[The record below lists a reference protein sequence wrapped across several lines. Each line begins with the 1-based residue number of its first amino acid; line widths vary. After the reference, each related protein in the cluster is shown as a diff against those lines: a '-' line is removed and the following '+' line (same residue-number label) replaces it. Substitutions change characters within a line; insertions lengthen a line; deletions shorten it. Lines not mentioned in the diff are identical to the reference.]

1 MKIIILT
8 SMLAA
13 TVAMTGC
20 TTMKE
25 VFGRDNTG
33 THDVHLSTSNR
44 SPVSSLNGVLV
55 DSARKMTLYTYDKD
69 TMNNSNC
76 NGLCLAAWPAFLAP
90 GPVRS
95 NNGGYSTIQRDDGK
109 YQWVLNG
116 KPLYFYA
123 NDTKVGDRDGE
134 GKMGDWHTIATR

>member
-1 MKIIILT
+1 M
-8 SMLAA
+8 
-13 TVAMTGC
+13 VCVWQHGQ
-20 TTMKE
+20 
-25 VFGRDNTG
+25 R
-33 THDVHLSTSNR
+33 
-44 SPVSSLNGVLV
+44 
-55 DSARKMTLYTYDKD
+55 
-69 TMNNSNC
+69 
-76 NGLCLAAWPAFLAP
+76 FLAP